1 MLRRHLS
8 LTDLYNLASD
18 PDVSAI
24 ADRDVA
30 RLREIHVELDQAVLS
45 AYGWS
50 DIDPGHGFHEYRRM
64 TRFTL
69 SREARV
75 EVFDRLLKENHRRAA
90 EQGEAPKVE
99 VEEDDE

>member
-1 MLRRHLS
+1 MLRRELG
-8 LTDLYNLASD
+8 LTKLYNLVND
-18 PDVSAI
+18 PDVSDTV
-24 ADRDVA
+24 DRDVA
-30 RLREIHVELDQAVLS
+30 RLREIHVELDRAVLA
-45 AYGWS
+45 AYDWA

-90 EQGEAPKVE
+90 LQGEAPGVE
-99 VEEDDE
+99 AEEDDE